1 MIDRKLYQGYFTKE
15 DMSKWQCPTCNSSA
29 LKVVEEQFIEK
40 YNSATEINYHED
52 WFDAPEMIVYT
63 FTALLS
69 CTNPQCKEVVACSG
83 VGCVKEEYYSYYG
96 RDKRKYT
103 KYYKPYFFYPALN
116 IFQIPEKTPENV
128 KESIRSSFSLIFTN
142 PPSAANQ
149 IRIALECLL
158 TALGIKRFN
167 IKPGQ
172 KRKRLN
178 LHQRIELLPDKYQE
192 VKNICLA
199 IKWLGNSGSHCD
211 EDMKFDDVFN
221 SYYMLSFLLDEIYDN
236 RHHHVK
242 KLAKT
247 INTKKGV

>member
-172 KRKRLN
+172 KRK
-178 LHQRIELLPDKYQE
+178 
-192 VKNICLA
+192 
-199 IKWLGNSGSHCD
+199 
-211 EDMKFDDVFN
+211 
-221 SYYMLSFLLDEIYDN
+221 
-236 RHHHVK
+236 
-242 KLAKT
+242 
-247 INTKKGV
+247 